1 MKKFLALLSL
11 VLAIII
17 FVSCESEDEDE
28 NSLSDTAADS
38 GKDENTNQADNG
50 ETNPADPSNPADP
63 ADPSNP
69 TDPETPADPTNPGN
83 PGDPNCKP
91 DCNGKQCGNDGCGGM
106 CGTCGANEICNLNTF
121 ICQCEPKC
129 DGKTC
134 GDDGCGGTCQCQNS
148 GDVCNETTRICE
160 CVPSCGDKE
169 CGNDGCGGTCGICQ
183 SGLVCNLTEG
193 RCAPSTC
200 VDSSCDGKFCG
211 NNDCGEPCGIS
222 DCGYKQR
229 CSIDQTECLN
239 CSCKDRVCGSDGC
252 GGMCG
257 TGNGSCPDGQTCT
270 LEGQCITCSCEGKK
284 CGDDGC
290 GHPCQIE
297 CNKDE
302 MCSADQT
309 QCVKCSEITLSDL
322 VQTNASNPSGK
333 FYEYT
338 AEYTPNG
345 GSSKNHFSL
354 QIYNNPNNVYID
366 FSRQT
371 FDTCTLDKPTNGD
384 GICAFIKEYTGD
396 LITKLYF
403 PQSGVIHIPTLK
415 NDGSFNDGILVN
427 NPILV
432 EVDRMTGEPV
442 SDGKCYKISGYWF
455 KAKAK

>member
-1 MKKFLALLSL
+1 
-11 VLAIII
+11 
-17 FVSCESEDEDE
+17 
-28 NSLSDTAADS
+28 
-38 GKDENTNQADNG
+38 
-50 ETNPADPSNPADP
+50 
-63 ADPSNP
+63 
-69 TDPETPADPTNPGN
+69 
-83 PGDPNCKP
+83 
-91 DCNGKQCGNDGCGGM
+91 
-106 CGTCGANEICNLNTF
+106 
-121 ICQCEPKC
+121 
-129 DGKTC
+129 
-134 GDDGCGGTCQCQNS
+134 
-148 GDVCNETTRICE
+148 
-160 CVPSCGDKE
+160 
-169 CGNDGCGGTCGICQ
+169 
-183 SGLVCNLTEG
+183 
-193 RCAPSTC
+193 
-200 VDSSCDGKFCG
+200 
-211 NNDCGEPCGIS
+211 
-222 DCGYKQR
+222 
-229 CSIDQTECLN
+229 
-239 CSCKDRVCGSDGC
+239 
-252 GGMCG
+252 
-257 TGNGSCPDGQTCT
+257 
-270 LEGQCITCSCEGKK
+270 
-284 CGDDGC
+284 
-290 GHPCQIE
+290 
-297 CNKDE
+297 

-322 VQTNASNPSGK
+322 VQTDASNPSGK

>member
-1 MKKFLALLSL
+1 MKKFLIILSMIF
-11 VLAIII
+11 AIFA
-17 FVSCESEDEDE
+17 FVSCVSDDEEEESV
-28 NSLSDTAADS
+28 S
-38 GKDENTNQADNG
+38 GDAE
-50 ETNPADPSNPADP
+50 PADTGD
-63 ADPSNP
+63 
-69 TDPETPADPTNPGN
+69 TKPADPTTPNDPTNPSD
-83 PGDPNCKP
+83 PTTPSDPSDPNCKP
-91 DCNGKQCGNDGCGGM
+91 NCEGKQCGSDGCNGV
-106 CGTCGANEICNLNTF
+106 CGTCGPNETCSFNSFT
-121 ICQCEPKC
+121 CQCEPKC
-129 DGKTC
+129 NGKTC
-134 GDDGCGGTCQCQNS
+134 GDDGCGGKCECQNPS
-148 GDVCNETTRICE
+148 DVCNETTGICE

-169 CGNDGCGGTCGICQ
+169 CGNDGCDGTCGICQ

-211 NNDCGEPCGIS
+211 NNDCGEPCGIG
-222 DCGYKQR
+222 DCGSSQR
-229 CSIDQTECLN
+229 CSIDQTQCI
-239 CSCKDRVCGSDGC
+239 SCDCGDRVCGNNGC
-252 GGMCG
+252 GGTCG
-257 TGNGSCPDGQTCT
+257 TCQEGQRCT
-270 LEGQCITCSCEGKK
+270 LEGKCEVCSCEGKK

>member
-1 MKKFLALLSL
+1 MF
-11 VLAIII
+11 I
-17 FVSCESEDEDE
+17 FVSCVSDDDDDEGVSGDTAQ
-28 NSLSDTAADS
+28 SDTTPSDPVDTGS
-38 GKDENTNQADNG
+38 SDPTDTGDTNQADP
-50 ETNPADPSNPADP
+50 TTPS
-63 ADPSNP
+63 
-69 TDPETPADPTNPGN
+69 DPTNPSD
-83 PGDPNCKP
+83 PTTPTDPSDPNCQP
-91 DCNGKQCGNDGCGGM
+91 DCAGKQCGSDGCGGV
-106 CGTCGANEICNLNTF
+106 CGTCGANEMCNFNSFT
-121 ICQCEPKC
+121 CQCEPKC
-129 DGKTC
+129 DGTHC
-134 GDDGCGGTCQCQNS
+134 GDDGCGGTCKCQNS
-148 GDVCNETTRICE
+148 IDTCNETTKVCE
-160 CVPSCGDKE
+160 CIASCGEIE
-169 CGNDGCGGTCGICQ
+169 CGTDSCGHSCGSCTG
-183 SGLVCNLTEG
+183 GLVCDAG
-193 RCAPSTC
+193 KCIPSTC
-200 VDSSCDGKFCG
+200 VDSTCEGKVCGVNGCGESCGDCG
-211 NNDCGEPCGIS
+211 NPHDFI
-222 DCGYKQR
+222 
-229 CSIDQTECLN
+229 CSIDQTQCLS
-239 CSCKDRVCGSDGC
+239 CSCDGRVCGTDGC
-252 GGMCG
+252 GGICG
-257 TGNGSCPDGQTCT
+257 SGSCPEGQRCT
-270 LEGQCITCSCEGKK
+270 LEGKCEVCSCEGKK

-290 GHPCQIE
+290 GHPCTIE

-322 VQTNASNPSGK
+322 VQTDASNPSGK